1 LSTIVYNHSVPVDS
15 YEFDDESFSAVA
27 AAGVDVPSVLAVL
40 HGHPVHRRF
49 VGGSGLI
56 VTGRTPAGQIISV
69 GLLELPG
76 SDDVYRVAEVMMLS
90 PDQAAAAEKRWEG
103 EI

>member
-1 LSTIVYNHSVPVDS
+1 MAVER
-15 YEFDDESFSAVA
+15 YEFDDESYATAIA
-27 AAGVDVPSVLAVL
+27 ASVDVLAVLAVL

-49 VGGSGLI
+49 VGSTGLI
-56 VTGRTPAGQIISV
+56 VTGRTPKGQIISV

-76 SDDVYRVAEVMMLS
+76 RDDVYRVAEVTVLS
-90 PDQAAAAEKRWEG
+90 PEQAAAAEKRLEG